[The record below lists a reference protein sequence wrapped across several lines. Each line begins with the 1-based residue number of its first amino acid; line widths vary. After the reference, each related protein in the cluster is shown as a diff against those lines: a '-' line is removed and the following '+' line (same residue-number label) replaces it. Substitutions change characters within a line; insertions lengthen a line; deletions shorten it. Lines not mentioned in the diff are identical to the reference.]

1 MGRRARLALLAA
13 LVSPAMASAQP
24 CQGVA
29 EPIID
34 VHLHAY
40 LQDPRLDRR
49 VPNLGTGAPNSA
61 ADGRSHR
68 ELTVAALRRLG
79 IVRGIVGGSTHEAER
94 AMVAADPQR
103 LRLGY
108 AVGIP
113 TAADLAEI
121 RRLHARGEL
130 AMIGEVAVQY
140 DGVAPNDPRLE
151 PLWALAE
158 ELQIPVGFHIGRGPP
173 VFAALN
179 HPAALGDPLL
189 LEPVLMRHPRL
200 RIFLMHAA
208 FPFADNVEALLGR
221 YPNVHV
227 DLGAIHWAEHRPAFH
242 RFLRRLVEGGFA
254 RRIMFGSDQMVWPE
268 AIEQSLQA
276 YREADYLSAE
286 QRRDIFFGNA
296 VRFFGWT
303 DLSNCGRR

>member
-1 MGRRARLALLAA
+1 MQRWSGLLVLAW
-13 LVSPAMASAQP
+13 PAMASAHP
-24 CQGVA
+24 CDGVA

-34 VHLHAY
+34 IHVHAY
-40 LQDPRLDRR
+40 DRDPRLAAR
-49 VPNLGTGAPNSA
+49 VPNPGTGTPNSA
-61 ADGRSHR
+61 TDGDSHR
-68 ELTVAALRRLG
+68 GQTVAALRRLG
-79 IVRGIVGGSTHEAER
+79 IVRGIVMGGSHDAER

-108 AVGIP
+108 RVGIP
-113 TAADLAEI
+113 GADDLANI

-130 AMIGEVAVQY
+130 AMIGEVSPQY

-158 ELQIPVGFHIGRGPP
+158 ELQLPIAFHVGRGPP
-173 VFAALN
+173 VAAAPL
-179 HPAALGDPLL
+179 HIAAFGDPLL
-189 LEPVLMRHPRL
+189 LEPVLSRHPRL
-200 RIFLMHAA
+200 RLFLMHGG

-221 YPNVHV
+221 YTNVHV

-242 RFLRRLVEGGFA
+242 RFLRRLVDGGFA
-254 RRIMFGSDQMVWPE
+254 RRIMFGSDQMVWPD
-268 AIEQSLQA
+268 AVEQSLQA
-276 YREADYLSAE
+276 YREASYLTPE

-303 DLSNCGRR
+303 DLERCGRR